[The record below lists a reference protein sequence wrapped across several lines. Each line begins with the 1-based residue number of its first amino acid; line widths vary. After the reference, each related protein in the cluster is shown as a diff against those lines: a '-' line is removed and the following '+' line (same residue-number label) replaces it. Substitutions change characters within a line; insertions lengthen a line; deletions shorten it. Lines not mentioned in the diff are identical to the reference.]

1 MKPPRFEVVD
11 ETHETYIRDTEN
23 GLNFCVLCESGF
35 GLKLSTRQL
44 ALKVARYLNSLPA
57 EETNLL

>member
-1 MKPPRFEVVD
+1 MKPPRYEVVD
-11 ETHETYIRDTEN
+11 ETYTTFIRDTEN

-35 GLKLSTRQL
+35 GLKSSTRAL
-44 ALKVARYLNSLPA
+44 ALKVARYLNSIPP